1 MYIHSKSPFVHCC
14 ILCLEENTL
23 KKNIEILSPAGSY
36 DSFLAAI
43 NAGADAI
50 YLGGSAF
57 GARAFSNNFSKE
69 ELLSA
74 IDVAHIHDKKV
85 YLTVNTLL
93 KNNEMSEQLYNY
105 LKPYYENGLDAVI
118 VQDMGVLQFVKENFP
133 QLHIHAS
140 TQMTA
145 TGSLGAKLL
154 KELGASRIV
163 TSRELNIA
171 EIKDISNNVDIEIEG
186 FVHGALCYCYSGQCL
201 MSSLIGGRSGNRGRC
216 AQPCRLPYD
225 VIKNESVIGNDNE
238 KYVLSPKDMCALSIL
253 PQVLEAGVDS
263 LKIEG
268 RMKSSEYTA
277 GVVSMYRKYVD
288 KYLENGPDKY
298 KVSDADMNTL
308 KDLYN
313 RGGFTNGYYVDE
325 TGKSMIS
332 LTRPNHQGTKA
343 LEVISNNK
351 GCITCRVLED
361 LDSGDVF
368 EIGNDFAYTNKYK
381 ISKTGKIILN
391 VPHKYN
397 INAGDIIY
405 RTKNNALLDE
415 IKTKYIDTQKK
426 EKLEGKLE
434 LLLGKPASLS
444 ICQLDSNGKI
454 RASATVKEDIVEAAL
469 KQPMD
474 IERVK
479 KQLSKTGGTRYI
491 FENLTVNMDD
501 NIFMPIQKLNDLRR
515 NTIDIMEKQLCDS
528 YKRPGLPDNNVLIK
542 EKFAELDGYNIDKS
556 NNNIKINVSLE
567 NKGLLETVLAYQE
580 IEGIYLE
587 LSEYQD
593 LSELKNAVLECRK
606 ANKKVYFIM
615 PHIFRLKTQKYF
627 ETNIK
632 EILEL
637 NADGFVIKNLEE
649 VQFFRNYLENI
660 KNDINIVISLI
671 LDYNVYTFNSLARV
685 EYKKLEIKDKLRILY
700 DTAPIEL
707 NEKELKHLD
716 ISNSELVVY
725 GFIPMMISAQCVNK
739 TVGYC
744 DSKKTVI
751 YIKDRKNKRFAIKN
765 NCTYCYNTIY
775 NTSPIYIIDKTLEV
789 LSLAPQK
796 VRIILT
802 YEDKNA
808 ARIVIEDA
816 IKAYVKRENV
826 ENSLKDFTRGH
837 FLRGVD

>member
-1 MYIHSKSPFVHCC
+1 
-14 ILCLEENTL
+14 L
-23 KKNIEILSPAGSY
+23 KKNIEVLSPAGSY
-36 DSFLAAI
+36 DSFLAAV

-57 GARAFSNNFSKE
+57 GARAFSNNFSEE
-69 ELLSA
+69 ELLRA
-74 IDVAHIHDKKV
+74 IDVAHIHNKKV

-93 KNNEMSEQLYNY
+93 KNNEINDQLYNY
-105 LKPYYENGLDAVI
+105 LRPYYENGLDAVI
-118 VQDMGVLQFVKENFP
+118 VQDMGVFHFIKEYFP

-140 TQMTA
+140 TQMTT
-145 TGSLGAKLL
+145 TGALGAQLL
-154 KELGASRIV
+154 KDLGASRIV
-163 TSRELNIA
+163 TSRELNLG
-171 EIKDISNNVDIEIEG
+171 EIKDIDNNVDIEIEG

-225 VIKNESVIGNDNE
+225 VIKNESVIGNNSE

-253 PQVLEAGVDS
+253 PQVLDAGVDS

-288 KYLENGPDKY
+288 KYLENGSSKY

-313 RGGFTNGYYVDE
+313 RGGFTNGYYIDE
-325 TGKSMIS
+325 IGKSMIS

-351 GCITCRVLED
+351 GCINCRVLED
-361 LDSGDVF
+361 LDAGDVF
-368 EIGNDFAYTNKYK
+368 EIGDDFAYTNKYK
-381 ISKTGKIILN
+381 VTKNGKIILN

-415 IKTKYIDTQKK
+415 IKTQYIDMQKK
-426 EKLEGKLE
+426 EIIEGKLE
-434 LLLGKPASLS
+434 IFLGKPASLS

-454 RASATVKEDIVEAAL
+454 RASATAKADIVELAQN
-469 KQPMD
+469 QPMD

-479 KQLSKTGGTRYI
+479 KQLSKTGGTSYI
-491 FENLTVNMDD
+491 FENLTVHMDD
-501 NIFMPIQKLNDLRR
+501 NIFVPIQKLNDLRR
-515 NTIDIMEKQLCDS
+515 NAIETMEKQLCDS
-528 YKRPGLPDNNVLIK
+528 YKRSYAPEPDSLIRTKLSTADCDNVINDNTKSDNINSSNPGRPD
-542 EKFAELDGYNIDKS
+542 
-556 NNNIKINVSLE
+556 IKINVSLE
-567 NKGLLETVLAYQE
+567 NKELLETVLSYGD

-593 LSELKNAVLECRK
+593 VLELENAVLECK
-606 ANKKVYFIM
+606 KVNKKVYFVM
-615 PHIFRLKTQKYF
+615 PHIFRLKTKKYF
-627 ETNIK
+627 EDNIK
-632 EILEL
+632 GILGL
-637 NADGFVIKNLEE
+637 NADGFVVKNLEE
-649 VQFFRNYLENI
+649 VQFFRNSLENI
-660 KNDINIVISLI
+660 ANIKNNNNIVINLI
-671 LDYNVYTFNSLARV
+671 LDYNVYTFNNLARE
-685 EYKKLEIKDKLRILY
+685 EYKKLEIQDQLRILY

-707 NEKELKHLD
+707 NERELKNLNV
-716 ISNSELVVY
+716 SQSELVVY
-725 GFIPMMISAQCVNK
+725 GYIPMMISTQCVNK

-744 DSKKTVI
+744 DTKKTVI
-751 YIKDRKNKRFAIKN
+751 YLKDRKNKKFAIKN

-775 NTSPIYIIDKTLEV
+775 NTSPIYIIDKTKEV
-789 LSLAPQK
+789 LSLAPKK

-802 YEDKNA
+802 YEDKNT
-808 ARIVIEDA
+808 ARNIIEDA
-816 IKAYVKRENV
+816 IKAYVKHENV

>member
-1 MYIHSKSPFVHCC
+1 M
-14 ILCLEENTL
+14 
-23 KKNIEILSPAGSY
+23 KKNIEVLSPAGSY

-57 GARAFSNNFSKE
+57 GARAFSNNFSEE
-69 ELLSA
+69 ELLRA
-74 IDVAHIHDKKV
+74 LDVAHIHDKKV

-93 KNNEMSEQLYNY
+93 KNNEMSEQLYSY

-118 VQDMGVLQFVKENFP
+118 VQDMGVLNFVKEYFP

-140 TQMTA
+140 TQMST
-145 TGSLGAKLL
+145 TGALGAKLL

-163 TSRELNIA
+163 TARELNIG
-171 EIKDISNNVDIEIEG
+171 EIKDIDNNVDIEIEG

-225 VIKNESVIGNDNE
+225 VIKNDSVIGNDNE
-238 KYVLSPKDMCALSIL
+238 KYVLSPKDMCSLSIL
-253 PQVLEAGVDS
+253 PQVIDAGVDS

-288 KYLENGPDKY
+288 KYLENGSNKY

-351 GCITCRVLED
+351 GCINCRVLED
-361 LDSGDVF
+361 LDGGDVF

-381 ISKTGKIILN
+381 VSKNDKIILN
-391 VPHKYN
+391 VPHKYDLKN
-397 INAGDIIY
+397 GDIIY
-405 RTKNNALLDE
+405 RTKNNALMDE

-426 EKLEGKLE
+426 ELLEGKLE
-434 LLLGKPASLS
+434 LFIGDPASLS
-444 ICQLDSNGKI
+444 ICLLDSNGKV
-454 RASATVKEDIVEAAL
+454 RASATTREDIIEPAM

-479 KQLSKTGGTRYI
+479 KQLSKTGGTRYT
-491 FENLTVNMDD
+491 FENLTVHMDD
-501 NIFMPIQKLNDLRR
+501 NIFIPIQKLNDLRR
-515 NTIDIMEKQLCDS
+515 NAIEAMEKQLCDS
-528 YKRPGLPDNNVLIK
+528 YKRSCESDHSLLIK
-542 EKFAELDGYNIDKS
+542 TNFAKADGYNISKAD
-556 NNNIKINVSLE
+556 NNIKINVSLE
-567 NKGLLETVLAYQE
+567 NKGLLDTVLSYKD

-593 LSELKNAVLECRK
+593 ILELANAVLECK
-606 ANKKVYFIM
+606 KLEKKVYFIM
-615 PHIFRLKTQKYF
+615 PHIFRLKAKKYF
-627 ETNIK
+627 DDNIK

-637 NADGFVIKNLEE
+637 KADGFVIKNLEE
-649 VQFFRNYLENI
+649 IQYFRNYIENI
-660 KNDINIVISLI
+660 EKTDNNIVINLI
-671 LDYNVYTFNSLARV
+671 LDYNVYTFNSLARD
-685 EYKKLEIKDKLRILY
+685 EYKKLEMQDKLRILY

-707 NEKELKHLD
+707 NEKELKHLNIFD
-716 ISNSELVVY
+716 SELVVY
-725 GFIPMMISAQCVNK
+725 GYIPMMISTQCVNK

-744 DSKKTVI
+744 DAKKTVI
-751 YIKDRKNKRFAIKN
+751 YLKDRKNKKFAIKN

-775 NTSPIYIIDKTLEV
+775 NTSPIYIIDKTSEV
-789 LSLAPQK
+789 LSLAPKK

-802 YEDKNA
+802 YEDKNT
-808 ARIVIEDA
+808 AREVIEDA
-816 IKAYVKRENV
+816 IKAYVMHENV

>member
-1 MYIHSKSPFVHCC
+1 M
-14 ILCLEENTL
+14 
-23 KKNIEILSPAGSY
+23 KKNIEVLSPAGSY

-57 GARAFSNNFSKE
+57 GARAFSNNFSEE
-69 ELLSA
+69 ELLRA

-93 KNNEMSEQLYNY
+93 KNNEISEQLYNY
-105 LKPYYENGLDAVI
+105 LKPYYENGLDAII
-118 VQDMGVLQFVKENFP
+118 VQDMGVFRFVKEYFP
-133 QLHIHAS
+133 KLHIHAS
-140 TQMTA
+140 TQMTT
-145 TGSLGAKLL
+145 TGTLGAKLL
-154 KELGASRIV
+154 KDLGASRIV
-163 TSRELNIA
+163 TSRELNIK
-171 EIKDISNNVDIEIEG
+171 EIQDIANNVDIEIEG

-225 VIKNESVIGNDNE
+225 VIKNESLIGNNSE

-253 PQVLEAGVDS
+253 PQVLDAGVDS

-277 GVVSMYRKYVD
+277 GVVSLYRKYVD
-288 KYLENGPDKY
+288 KCLENGPEKY
-298 KVSDADMNTL
+298 KVSNQDINTL

-351 GCITCRVLED
+351 GCINCRVLTD
-361 LDSGDVF
+361 IGAGDVF
-368 EIGNDFAYTNKYK
+368 EIGSDFAYTNKYK
-381 ISKTGKIILN
+381 VSKDGKITLN
-391 VPHKYN
+391 VPHKYDFN
-397 INAGDIIY
+397 TGDIIY
-405 RTKNNALLDE
+405 RTKNNSLMDE
-415 IKTKYIDTQKK
+415 IKTEYIDTQKK
-426 EKLEGKLE
+426 EILEGKLE
-434 LLLGKPASLS
+434 LFLGNPATLS
-444 ICQLDSNGKI
+444 IWQLDSSGKV
-454 RASATVKEDIVEAAL
+454 RVSATSRDEIVEPAQ

-491 FENLTVNMDD
+491 FQNLTVNMDD
-501 NIFMPIQKLNDLRR
+501 NIFIPIQKLNDLRR
-515 NTIDIMEKQLCDS
+515 NAIESMEKKLCDS
-528 YKRPGLPDNNVLIK
+528 YKRPSVDDNELLIRQNFANVDGYHLEKPDN
-542 EKFAELDGYNIDKS
+542 D
-556 NNNIKINVSLE
+556 IKINVSLE
-567 NKGLLETVLAYQE
+567 NKGLLETVLAYGE
-580 IEGIYLE
+580 VEGIYLE

-593 LSELKNAVLECRK
+593 IIELENAVLECKK
-606 ANKKVYFIM
+606 ANKKVYLMM
-615 PHIFRLKTQKYF
+615 PYIFRLKTKKYF
-627 ETNIK
+627 DEHIK
-632 EILEL
+632 ELLEL
-637 NADGFVIKNLEE
+637 NADGFLIKNLEE
-649 VQFFRNYLENI
+649 IEFFRNYVENNE
-660 KNDINIVISLI
+660 KNNNIVINLV
-671 LDYNVYTFNSLARV
+671 LDYNVYTFNSLARQ
-685 EYKKLEIKDKLRILY
+685 EYKKLEIEDKLNVLY

-707 NEKELKHLD
+707 NEKELKHLNVF
-716 ISNSELVVY
+716 NSELVVY
-725 GFIPMMISAQCVNK
+725 GYIPMMVSAQCINK
-739 TVGYC
+739 TVGHC
-744 DSKKTVI
+744 DGKKSVL
-751 YIKDRKNKRFAIKN
+751 YLKDRKNKKFAIKN

-775 NTSPIYIIDKTLEV
+775 NTSAIYIIDKTTEV

-802 YEDKNA
+802 YEDKSI
-808 ARIVIEDA
+808 ARSVIEDA
-816 IKAYVKRENV
+816 IKAYVKRDHV

>member
-1 MYIHSKSPFVHCC
+1 M
-14 ILCLEENTL
+14 
-23 KKNIEILSPAGSY
+23 KKNIEVLSPAGSY

-57 GARAFSNNFSKE
+57 GARAFSNNFSEE
-69 ELLSA
+69 ELLRA
-74 IDVAHIHDKKV
+74 IDVAHIYDKKV

-118 VQDMGVLQFVKENFP
+118 VQDMGVFNFVKTYFP
-133 QLHIHAS
+133 LLHIHAS
-140 TQMTA
+140 TQMTT
-145 TGSLGAKLL
+145 TGALGAKLL

-163 TSRELNIA
+163 TSRELNLK
-171 EIKDISNNVDIEIEG
+171 EIKDIAHNVDIEIEG

-225 VIKNESVIGNDNE
+225 VIKNDSVISNDSE

-253 PQVLEAGVDS
+253 PQVLDAGVDS

-288 KYLENGPDKY
+288 KYLENGSDKY

-313 RGGFTNGYYVDE
+313 RGGFTNGYYNDE
-325 TGKSMIS
+325 IGKSMIS
-332 LTRPNHQGTKA
+332 LTRPNHIGTKA

-351 GCITCRVLED
+351 GCINCRVLED
-361 LDSGDVF
+361 IDAGDVF
-368 EIGNDFAYTNKYK
+368 EIGSDFPYTNKYK
-381 ISKTGKIILN
+381 VSKNGKIILN
-391 VPHKYN
+391 VPHKYD
-397 INAGDIIY
+397 INTGDIIY
-405 RTKNNALLDE
+405 RTKNNSLIND
-415 IKTKYIDTQKK
+415 IKTQYIDTQKK
-426 EKLEGKLE
+426 EILEGKLE
-434 LLLGKPASLS
+434 LFQGKPATLS
-444 ICQLDSNGKI
+444 VCLLDSKGKV
-454 RASATVKEDIVEAAL
+454 RASATLRDDIVEPAL

-491 FENLTVNMDD
+491 FGDLTVNMDD
-501 NIFMPIQKLNDLRR
+501 NIFIPIQKLNDLRR
-515 NTIDIMEKQLCDS
+515 NAIESMEKQLCDS
-528 YKRPGLPDNNVLIK
+528 YKRLSVSDDDLLIRTN
-542 EKFAELDGYNIDKS
+542 FADVDGYNIDKS
-556 NNNIKINVSLE
+556 DDNIKINVSLE
-567 NKGLLETVLAYQE
+567 NKGLLETVLAYQD

-587 LSEYQD
+587 LSEYHT
-593 LSELKNAVLECRK
+593 LLELENAVLECKK
-606 ANKKVYFIM
+606 ANKKVYLIM
-615 PHIFRLKTQKYF
+615 PHIFRLKEKKHF
-627 ETNIK
+627 EDNIN
-632 EILEL
+632 EILGL

-649 VQFFRNYLENI
+649 VQFLRNYVENMN
-660 KNDINIVISLI
+660 NDNNIVINLI
-671 LDYNVYTFNSLARV
+671 LDYNVYTFNSLARE
-685 EYKKLEIKDKLRILY
+685 EYKKLEIKDRLRILY

-707 NEKELKHLD
+707 NEKELRHLN

-725 GFIPMMISAQCVNK
+725 GYIPMMISTQCVNK
-739 TVGYC
+739 TVGQC
-744 DSKKTVI
+744 DANKSVL
-751 YIKDRKNKRFAIKN
+751 YIKDRKNKKFAIKN

-775 NTSPIYIIDKTLEV
+775 NSTPIYIIDKTSEV

-796 VRIILT
+796 VRIMLT
-802 YEDKNA
+802 NEDKET
-808 ARIVIEDA
+808 ARNVIEDA

>member
-1 MYIHSKSPFVHCC
+1 
-14 ILCLEENTL
+14 L
-23 KKNIEILSPAGSY
+23 KKNIEVLSPAGSY
-36 DSFLAAI
+36 DSFIAAI

-57 GARAFSNNFSKE
+57 GARAFSNNFSEE
-69 ELLSA
+69 ELLRA

-93 KNNEMSEQLYNY
+93 KNNEISEQLYHY

-118 VQDMGVLQFVKENFP
+118 VQDMGVLNFVKEYFP

-140 TQMTA
+140 TQMTT
-145 TGSLGAKLL
+145 TGVLGAKLL
-154 KELGASRIV
+154 KNLGASRIV
-163 TSRELNIA
+163 TSRELNID
-171 EIKDISNNVDIEIEG
+171 EIKDIDNNVDIEIEG

-225 VIKNESVIGNDNE
+225 VIKNESVIGNNSE

-253 PQVLEAGVDS
+253 PQVLDAGVDS

-288 KYLENGPDKY
+288 KYMENGSDKY
-298 KVSDADMNTL
+298 KVSDADLNTL

-313 RGGFTNGYYVDE
+313 RGGFTKGYYVDE

-351 GCITCRVLED
+351 GCINCRVLED
-361 LDSGDVF
+361 IDGGDVF
-368 EIGNDFAYTNKYK
+368 EIGNDFVYTNKYK
-381 ISKTGKIILN
+381 VSKNGKIILN
-391 VPHKYN
+391 VPHKYDL
-397 INAGDIIY
+397 NAGDFIY
-405 RTKNNALLDE
+405 RTKNNSLIEE

-426 EKLEGKLE
+426 EILEGSLE
-434 LLLGKPASLS
+434 LFLGKPASLS
-444 ICQLDSNGKI
+444 IRQLGSNGKV
-454 RASATVKEDIVEAAL
+454 RASATVKDDIIESAQ

-479 KQLSKTGGTRYI
+479 KQLVKTGGTIYT
-491 FENLTVNMDD
+491 FDNLAVNMDD
-501 NIFMPIQKLNDLRR
+501 NIFIPIQKLNDLRR
-515 NTIDIMEKQLCDS
+515 SAIETMEKQLCDS
-528 YKRPGLPDNNVLIK
+528 YKRSCVPDNSLLIK
-542 EKFAELDGYNIDKS
+542 TRFTKADGYNINKS
-556 NNNIKINVSLE
+556 DNNIKINVSLE
-567 NKGLLETVLAYQE
+567 NKGLLETVLAYGDV
-580 IEGIYLE
+580 EGIYLE
-587 LSEYQD
+587 LSEYRD
-593 LSELKNAVLECRK
+593 VLELENSVSECKK

-615 PHIFRLKTQKYF
+615 PHIFRLKTKKYF
-627 ETNIK
+627 DDNIK
-632 EILEL
+632 EILEM
-637 NADGFVIKNLEE
+637 NGDGFVIKNLEE
-649 VQFFRNYLENI
+649 VQFFRDYVENI
-660 KNDINIVISLI
+660 EINNSIVINLI
-671 LDYNVYTFNSLARV
+671 LDYNVYTYNSLARD
-685 EYKKLEIKDKLRILY
+685 EYNKLEIPDRLKILY
-700 DTAPIEL
+700 DTAPMEL
-707 NEKELKHLD
+707 NEKELKHLN

-725 GFIPMMISAQCVNK
+725 GYIPMMISAQCVNK
-739 TVGYC
+739 TVGTC
-744 DSKKTVI
+744 DKKGSII
-751 YIKDRKNKRFAIKN
+751 YLKDRKNKQFAIKN

-775 NTSPIYIIDKTLEV
+775 NTSPLYIIDKTKEV

-796 VRIILT
+796 VRISLT
-802 YEDKNA
+802 YEDKNT
-808 ARIVIEDA
+808 ARCVIEDA
-816 IKAYVKRENV
+816 IKAYVTRDNV